1 LFLIVV
7 FFLFYLF
14 ISLPQYYDHNI
25 VNIFKDLKFIFFGI
39 ILYGYIKINDISSYA
54 SESIILKAIK
64 VNFFVSV
71 FIYFLMYNF
80 NFHMW
85 FTNDEYYNINELR
98 YLNYGISILPFYLI
112 YAWTTNRIVK
122 VSTYIFIIIPL
133 LISGNRTLLF
143 ILILLWF
150 LNQLRYLSYKKIFI
164 IASGILISLV
174 TVLTLINSAK
184 ENSALFRFKKIASL
198 EYLYSSIETR
208 LSPLFV
214 SLKGFQSYEFLVGK
228 GVGHTYLIPWFHY
241 RKNIDDYNIYLDS
254 LLPTLYGKYGLFC
267 VLPIIIFSIALYYLS
282 NKKSCVSYF
291 LFFALLSLTNS
302 FLYQH
307 YLIFLLFFIYY
318 IKVSNKVS

>member
-1 LFLIVV
+1 
-7 FFLFYLF
+7 
-14 ISLPQYYDHNI
+14 
-25 VNIFKDLKFIFFGI
+25 
-39 ILYGYIKINDISSYA
+39 
-54 SESIILKAIK
+54 
-64 VNFFVSV
+64 
-71 FIYFLMYNF
+71 
-80 NFHMW
+80 MW

-98 YLNYGISILPFYLI
+98 YLNYGISILPFYFI

-164 IASGILISLV
+164 IVSGILISLV
-174 TVLTLINSAK
+174 TALTLINSAK

-208 LSPLFV
+208 LSPLFI

-267 VLPIIIFSIALYYLS
+267 ILPIIIFSIALYYFS
-282 NKKSCVSYF
+282 NKKSYVSYF